1 MAKARTPR
9 RRWIEEGWHLL
20 ASGGPDAV
28 RVERLAA
35 ALDVTKGGFYWQFG
49 DRQGFLEALLDA
61 WEQAAGEEVISLV
74 EQHGGDAVE
83 RLTELFDVVS
93 QRGALQPVEFAIRLW
108 ARGDAEVGARVRRV
122 DERRLDY
129 ARGLF
134 DGITADPD
142 QVEARS
148 RGLLATYVAEQ
159 LLPPHRDSE
168 TEAAVRRAHLALL
181 LTP

>member
-9 RRWIEEGWHLL
+9 RRWIEEGWRLL

-28 RVERLAA
+28 RVEPLAA
-35 ALDVTKGGFYWQFG
+35 ALGVTKGGFYWQFG
-49 DRQGFLEALLDA
+49 DRLRFLEALLDT
-61 WEQAAGEEVISLV
+61 WEQAAAEEVIALV

-93 QRGALQPVEFAIRLW
+93 QRGGLQPVELAIRLW
-108 ARGDAEVGARVRRV
+108 AREDPDVGARVRRV

-129 ARGLF
+129 VRGLF
-134 DGITADPD
+134 RDITADPD

-148 RGLLATYVAEQ
+148 RTLVAAYVAAP
-159 LLPPHRDSE
+159 LLPRDPDPAV
-168 TEAAVRRAHLALL
+168 EAAVWRAHLALL